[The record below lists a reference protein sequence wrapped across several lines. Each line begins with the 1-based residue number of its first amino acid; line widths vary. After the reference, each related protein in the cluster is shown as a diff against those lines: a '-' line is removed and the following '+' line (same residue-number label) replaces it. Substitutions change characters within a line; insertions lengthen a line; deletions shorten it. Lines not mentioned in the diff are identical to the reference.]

1 MDIDVSNIKISCK
14 AQLFNTENISFNRDI
29 FIKQYSNFNVIKNK
43 YAYIIFT
50 KSKIRQKFHINIT
63 KIPSFDHVPKAIEEL
78 KNIIENQ
85 FSVEDIKIE
94 NITCLHI
101 LNKDINLIEIFRNI
115 PLNNFSKDIIHMR
128 YNPEKFPGMFI
139 KLRKC
144 SILLFSSG
152 KMVVIGA
159 TSKEEAKNGIFF
171 VMNMVKMR
179 FENKNCIKDI

>member
-14 AQLFNTENISFNRDI
+14 AQLFNSDNISFNRDI
-29 FIKQYSNFNVIKNK
+29 FIKKYNNFNVIRNK

-50 KSKIRQKFHINIT
+50 KSKNQTKKFHVNIT
-63 KIPSFDHVPKAIEEL
+63 KIPSFDHVTKAIEEL
-78 KNIIENQ
+78 KNIIENP
-85 FSVEDIKIE
+85 FSVEQISIE
-94 NITCLHI
+94 NITCLYI
-101 LNKDINLIEIFRNI
+101 LNKEINLIEIFKNV
-115 PLNNFSKDIIHMR
+115 LSSNFSKDIIHVR

-159 TSKEEAKNGIFF
+159 TTKEDAKNGIFF
-171 VMNMVKMR
+171 VINMVKTY
-179 FENKNCIKDI
+179 I

>member
-14 AQLFNTENISFNRDI
+14 IQFFNAEDISFNRDI
-29 FIKQYSNFNVIKNK
+29 FIKQYNNFNVIKNK

-50 KSKIRQKFHINIT
+50 KSKIRQKFHVNIT
-63 KIPSFDHVPKAIEEL
+63 KIPSFDHVPKAIEGL
-78 KNIIENQ
+78 KDIIENP
-85 FSVEDIKIE
+85 FSVEEITIE

-101 LNKDINLIEIFRNI
+101 LNKEINLIEIFRHI
-115 PLNNFSKDIIHMR
+115 SSSEFSKDVTYTR

-159 TSKEEAKNGIFF
+159 KNKEEVKNGIFF
-171 VMNMVKMR
+171 IVNTVKQ
-179 FENKNCIKDI
+179 K

>member
-1 MDIDVSNIKISCK
+1 MG
-14 AQLFNTENISFNRDI
+14 NISFNRDI
-29 FIKQYSNFNVIKNK
+29 FIKQYNNFNVIKNK

-50 KSKIRQKFHINIT
+50 KSKIRQKFHVNIT

-78 KNIIENQ
+78 KNIIENP

-101 LNKDINLIEIFRNI
+101 LNKEINLIEVFRNI
-115 PLNNFSKDIIHMR
+115 SSSNFSKDIIHAR

-159 TSKEEAKNGIFF
+159 TSKEEAENGIFF
-171 VMNMVKMR
+171 VVNMVKQVI
-179 FENKNCIKDI
+179 ENNIVLRYINKYIFPF